1 MNRRRNLTPWLSPL
15 LELTKTNRGLTQ
27 KQNVALQKPVKKTQ
41 DKISTHSFLSYTTD
55 KSSETRMEIH
65 TNIKPWLFFMVYVD
79 RHLGMKLPSVHN
91 NPVKVVDWKI
101 TLRFS
106 ILGHEGKKW
115 IIVIYKSQD
124 ELELCF
130 HQWMISS
137 LWQFCCWG
145 IILTSNNS
153 GLTIWDVLKWR
164 CTIMIVY

>member
-1 MNRRRNLTPWLSPL
+1 MCHFPQDLKWILSNDMMAFSNGPIL
-15 LELTKTNRGLTQ
+15 KVYIQAE
-27 KQNVALQKPVKKTQ
+27 
-41 DKISTHSFLSYTTD
+41 ISY
-55 KSSETRMEIH
+55 
-65 TNIKPWLFFMVYVD
+65 KPWLFFMVYVD